1 MKGLKMEDTVQN
13 LSAVIFNLRNL
24 FRDKDRLVG
33 VDDWDN
39 YLGCLCALEK
49 IANSLQCQTQDESL
63 VEE

>member
-1 MKGLKMEDTVQN
+1 MEDVVQK

-39 YLGCLCALEK
+39 YLGCLCVLEE
-49 IANSLQCQTQDESL
+49 IAKSLQGQMQDETL

>member
-1 MKGLKMEDTVQN
+1 MEDAVQK

-39 YLGCLCALEK
+39 YLGCLCVLEE
-49 IANSLQCQTQDESL
+49 IANSLQGQMQDETL